1 MLPLISKL
9 SLTSRL
15 PSILIYL
22 TVSMLP
28 SIVKLPQR
36 SKSLSMVK
44 LFLIY
49 TLWLKDASECTV
61 EVPHVSV
68 FPQISK

>member
-1 MLPLISKL
+1 
-9 SLTSRL
+9 
-15 PSILIYL
+15 
-22 TVSMLP
+22 MLP